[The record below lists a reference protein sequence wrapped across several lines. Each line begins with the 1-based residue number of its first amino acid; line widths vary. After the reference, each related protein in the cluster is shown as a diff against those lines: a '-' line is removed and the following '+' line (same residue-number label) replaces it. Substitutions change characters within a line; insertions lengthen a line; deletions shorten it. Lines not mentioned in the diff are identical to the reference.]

1 MGTRQRRIQLL
12 SLLALLALCAAL
24 LGCGDSDSS
33 SETTAAGG
41 TEDAQVVRE
50 AREEQE
56 VKAELK
62 DLKAKGLVV
71 DCGTQVFANKQSIC
85 TFAKN
90 MRHAYYTEVV
100 GGSGK
105 AVGYD
110 PGAEK
115 DFRVFCSGTVPHKCT
130 GFKDDGGGIEGLDG
144 ALIFFSP

>member
-1 MGTRQRRIQLL
+1 MGTRQSRIRLL
-12 SLLALLALCAAL
+12 SLLALLAMCALL

-33 SETTAAGG
+33 GDTAAAG
-41 TEDAQVVRE
+41 TEDAQEVRE
-50 AREEQE
+50 AKEERE
-56 VKAELK
+56 VKAELA

-71 DCGTQVFANKQSIC
+71 DCGNQVFANKQSIC
-85 TFAKN
+85 TFAEN
-90 MRHAYYTEVV
+90 MHHAYYSEVV

-105 AVGYD
+105 AIGFD

-130 GFKDDGGGIEGLDG
+130 GFKDDGGGIESFDG